1 MIKNNKIYSLLFFM
15 IIIST
20 ILFSPLIINVNKGA
34 GLTRGVQRY
43 GILVD
48 QFAPNSNKPGNY
60 FCNAI
65 EFRNSLLQIG
75 WSENDFHYLFGE
87 DEITIPNLQEK
98 MDFLEEKVDENDVVV
113 IFFATHGH
121 GCLRD
126 ILNFNDWFHQEF
138 LEIKTDYKVLL
149 IDACHAGEF
158 IEPLITYSVEESFYA
173 MASVAA
179 VEFAIGFDEEDAKDW
194 QYSEPQFYGIISA
207 HFWSLTL
214 VNQLADLNDDSYIS
228 LREMSN
234 YSLPTIKK
242 IYSEVFLYEP
252 ELRDFI
258 LNNTGYIDNYPN
270 PLVVENLPEEFSLYS
285 QYFAEN
291 IEKLTILTKGER
303 IAIILGSIGGVVIIG
318 ITISIVLV
326 KKKGK
331 KHSNSQDS

>member
-1 MIKNNKIYSLLFFM
+1 MVKNNKGYFLLIF
-15 IIIST
+15 IT
-20 ILFSPLIINVNKGA
+20 ILSALLISPLTTNLNKCA
-34 GLTRGVQRY
+34 GLTRGVHRY
-43 GILVD
+43 GLLVD
-48 QFAPNSNKPGNY
+48 QFAPNSNEPGSY

-65 EFRNSLLQIG
+65 EFRNSLLEIG
-75 WSENDFHYLFGE
+75 WSEGDFYYLFGE

-158 IEPLITYSVEESFYA
+158 IEPLIAYLAEESFYA
-173 MASVAA
+173 MASVSS
-179 VEFAIGFDEEDAKDW
+179 VEFAIGFGEEDAKDW
-194 QYSEPQFYGIISA
+194 QYSEPLFYGIISA

-214 VNQLADLNDDSYIS
+214 LNQLADLNEDSYIS
-228 LREMSN
+228 LQEMYN

-242 IYSEVFLYEP
+242 IYSEVFEYEP
-252 ELRDFI
+252 ELREFI
-258 LNNTGYIDNYPN
+258 LNNTGYIDDYPN
-270 PLVVENLPEEFSLYS
+270 PLVVENLPEDFSLYL
-285 QYFAEN
+285 QYFDKN
-291 IEKLTILTKGER
+291 IDSLTILTKGGR
-303 IAIILGSIGGVVIIG
+303 IAIILGSISGAVIIA

-326 KKKGK
+326 KKKRK
-331 KHSNSQDS
+331 KHLNG